1 MPNVKAICAG
11 GMLTVGAVLLGYA
24 IFFSGSDKDLPGW
37 EPVNKHIEQALAPL
51 PTARSTTSSQ
61 RAGIPPVTP
70 PTAPQVAP
78 PVKPA
83 AAESQTPAPAEAQ
96 PPAAVESETPVAD
109 SVLLDLNTATQSQL
123 EDLPGIGASK
133 AMAIIAYRE
142 QNGAFKTVNQLLGV
156 KGIGPKMLEKL
167 APFVTAGAPGKG

>member
-11 GMLTVGAVLLGYA
+11 GMLTVGAVLIGYA

-61 RAGIPPVTP
+61 RPSIPPATP
-70 PTAPQVAP
+70 PTAP

-83 AAESQTPAPAEAQ
+83 TADSQTPAPAEAQ
-96 PPAAVESETPVAD
+96 PPAAVESETPAAD

-133 AMAIIAYRE
+133 AKAIIAYRE